1 VISQATLLY
10 AVMEGTADAAAQR
23 IYQPN
28 VVANSSLLTVKFI
41 SSCFAGAVAG
51 ILGLDNLAGFVL
63 FLAATLLTTVC
74 TYFINCRG
82 NPGKF
87 VPGGLAELANP
98 GQDNIFAF
106 ILVWTL
112 FYGTPPCSAGSFS
125 AF

>member
-1 VISQATLLY
+1 
-10 AVMEGTADAAAQR
+10 MEGTADAAAQR

-82 NPGKF
+82 KPRKF

-112 FYGTPPCSAGSFS
+112 FYGTPPCSAGPFS
-125 AF
+125 AS